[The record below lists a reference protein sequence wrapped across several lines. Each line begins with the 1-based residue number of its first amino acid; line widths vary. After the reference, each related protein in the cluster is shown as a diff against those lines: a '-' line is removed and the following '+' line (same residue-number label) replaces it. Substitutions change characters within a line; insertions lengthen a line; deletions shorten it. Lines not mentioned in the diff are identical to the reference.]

1 MARVHAIRALH
12 RGLQVLEA
20 LNGSNRALVSEIA
33 LATALPRTTTFRLLE
48 NLRDAGYVE
57 RDDRDNRYFVTI
69 QVRNLSRAFE
79 DDAWVADIAGPILAA
94 LAGSL
99 LWPVYL
105 STLFGTSMLIRAT
118 TTYVSPLAIDAVT
131 PGTLV
136 PLLTSGAG
144 KAYLAY
150 CGGEER
156 GSLLGMLKKSPDP
169 AHAMARSP
177 ARLER
182 LLAEVRQRG
191 YALDVKATMRRNPG
205 RTTSIAVPVVGK
217 NRVYGSL
224 TLRYSDAAML
234 VARAVKR
241 FHPVLAIAASQ
252 LGAELDR
259 GRSS

>member
-20 LNGSNRALVSEIA
+20 LNGNNRALVSEVA
-33 LATALPRTTTFRLLE
+33 LATGLPRTTTFRLLE

-57 RDDRDNRYFVTI
+57 RDDRDHRYFVTI

-79 DDAWVADIAGPILAA
+79 DDAWVTDTAGPVLAA

-118 TTYVSPLAIDAVT
+118 TTYASPLAIDAVT

-144 KAYLAY
+144 KAYLAF
-150 CGGEER
+150 CGDEER
-156 GSLLGMLKKSPDP
+156 RSLLGMLAKSTDP
-169 AHAMARSP
+169 AHAPARSP
-177 ARLER
+177 AKFGRTLR
-182 LLAEVRQRG
+182 EVRQRG
-191 YALDVKATMRRNPG
+191 YALDVKARMRRNPG

-217 NRVYGSL
+217 SRVYGSL
-224 TLRYSDAAML
+224 TLRYSDSAMPL
-234 VARAVKR
+234 ARAVKR
-241 FHPVLAIAASQ
+241 FHPVLARAARQ
-252 LGAELDR
+252 LGGELDQR
-259 GRSS
+259 RSS